1 VNAPFW
7 VYFGGALLVLGLL
20 IALVLVLKR
29 AAVQLLQ
36 LGGVVAILG
45 ILGLLAAGQFQQAS
59 AQKETAQAVQI
70 AAGGQTL
77 VTVLLVLTL
86 LLLLAFVS
94 ALSLYLALRK
104 SRLLRGLS
112 RWVTG
117 AAAAG
122 NGAWTSG
129 PDARWQR
136 QGALPGDEMPHYL
149 AWQQQQAALQQQQ
162 QQQMLL
168 LLALGH
174 RPPSGPGTPLALPPW
189 AQPPAANA
197 EQPDAS
203 AWLPPSGVWWTGE

>member
-1 VNAPFW
+1 MNYWTIGLGVI
-7 VYFGGALLVLGLL
+7 GALLVLGLL

-117 AAAAG
+117 DAAP
-122 NGAWTSG
+122 GAWTSG

-136 QGALPGDEMPHYL
+136 QGALPGDELPHYL

-162 QQQMLL
+162 NQMLL

-174 RPPSGPGTPLALPPW
+174 RPPSGPGTALALPTW
-189 AQPPAANA
+189 AQPTAANA

-203 AWLPPSGVWWTGE
+203 AWLPTPGVWWTGE